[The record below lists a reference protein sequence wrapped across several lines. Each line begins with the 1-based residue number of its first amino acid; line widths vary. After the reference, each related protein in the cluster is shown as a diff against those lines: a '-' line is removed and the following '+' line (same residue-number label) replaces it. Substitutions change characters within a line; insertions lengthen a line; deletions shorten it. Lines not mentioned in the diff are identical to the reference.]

1 MEDSSLFRP
10 RLRTSSQGRLKS
22 VLPIMVGD
30 RVEASKAAGIAGG
43 EVSVNLRLGGDPT
56 VSPAPFSEALFGV

>member
-1 MEDSSLFRP
+1 MEDSSLLRP

-22 VLPIMVGD
+22 VLPILVGD
-30 RVEASKAAGIAGG
+30 RVGPSNAAGIACG
-43 EVSVNLRLGGDPT
+43 EVSVGLRLVGDPM